1 TDQERH
7 WDVKSIAGTD
17 VRYASRN
24 ASVQKEKFDFFNSS
38 QGIIFPATEYFA
50 NSDCTSGAENPAMAF
65 SIATSTSTLNPF
77 EQTCPN
83 ISVLM
88 QHHPNLSFYNQL
100 PPNCP
105 GPSNDLTLYE
115 STNKNYN
122 ISMNMESRQ
131 SGIPNFEL
139 ALFQEY
145 DAVAVA
151 RKSDRTQKNTSCVSY
166 LNGTSLDV
174 QYHGNPCTGKSSHTA
189 ALQHE
194 STNTN

>member
-1 TDQERH
+1 
-7 WDVKSIAGTD
+7 
-17 VRYASRN
+17 
-24 ASVQKEKFDFFNSS
+24 
-38 QGIIFPATEYFA
+38 
-50 NSDCTSGAENPAMAF
+50 
-65 SIATSTSTLNPF
+65 
-77 EQTCPN
+77 
-83 ISVLM
+83 
-88 QHHPNLSFYNQL
+88 
-100 PPNCP
+100 
-105 GPSNDLTLYE
+105 
-115 STNKNYN
+115 
-122 ISMNMESRQ
+122 MESRQ

-194 STNTN
+194 STNTNTVQKEKFQNELINIQNIPAYQHLPSEIVHIPILKIEIYTQILILVKVF